1 MHAYSSTA
9 SEVQSRKYNGKEL
22 DKMHGLNTYDYGAR
36 QYNPVTARWDRVDPL
51 CEKYYGVSPYAYCG
65 GNPVMHIDP
74 DGKEKLIFFQP
85 HDKDNDIL
93 IQGAKNFKDDGA
105 IHIFAH
111 GSSQGISP
119 YIGVK
124 KGGKSQPPPI
134 RDVDKFIEL
143 LNMSEIWRNRKDNE
157 HVTIVLH
164 GCKTGMGED
173 SFAEKVSKALKNV
186 TVIAPDNTLYMNGE
200 GEIGVY
206 YPKKDIPEKAKG
218 LDEEEG
224 KERSYKKGSWRVF
237 ENGKVTKSFN
247 GDWTPKATTNW
258 LDDIL
263 YRQQTK

>member
-1 MHAYSSTA
+1 M
-9 SEVQSRKYNGKEL
+9 
-22 DKMHGLNTYDYGAR
+22 
-36 QYNPVTARWDRVDPL
+36 
-51 CEKYYGVSPYAYCG
+51 YCG
-65 GNPVMHIDP
+65 GNPIRYIDQ

-93 IQGAKNFKDDGA
+93 IKGANNFKDDGA

-111 GSSQGISP
+111 GSSLGISP
-119 YIGVK
+119 YTGVK
-124 KGGKSQPPPI
+124 KSGESKPAPI
-134 RDVDKFIEL
+134 RKVSEFIEL
-143 LNMSEIWRNRKDNE
+143 LNKSETWRNRKDNE

-164 GCKTGMGED
+164 GCKTGMGEN

-186 TVIAPDNTLYMNGE
+186 TVIAPDNTLYMNEE

-206 YPKKDIPEKAKG
+206 YPKKDIPEKAKV
-218 LDEEEG
+218 LDKEEG

-258 LDDIL
+258 LDDIV
-263 YRQQTK
+263 YRRHTK